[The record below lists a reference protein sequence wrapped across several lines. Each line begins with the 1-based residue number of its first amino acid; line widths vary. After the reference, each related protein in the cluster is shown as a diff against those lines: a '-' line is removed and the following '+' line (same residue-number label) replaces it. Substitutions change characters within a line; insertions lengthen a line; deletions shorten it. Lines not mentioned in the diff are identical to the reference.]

1 MSNRWIQVQFVTS
14 RDQAS
19 DLEDLFLEAGALA
32 VTLQDNEDNPIFE
45 PELGETPLW
54 QNTRITALFDADFD
68 GNACANNI
76 EQQFAGQLAHRK
88 IELLENKDWERAWM
102 EHYEPMQFGERLWIV
117 PSWTDAPDPNATNLM
132 LDPGLAF
139 GTGTHPTTALCLR
152 WLDEQDVDGKHI
164 LDWGCGSGVL
174 AIAALL
180 LGADTAEGID
190 IDPQALTATESN
202 AERNNI
208 DSGCLQMGLIDDY
221 SGERADITI
230 ANILAGPLVELAPM
244 LANATKEGGLIVLS
258 GVLKEQADAICE
270 AYSTWFDINPV
281 AVMDDWVRIDGIKRS

>member
-14 RDQAS
+14 REEAPE
-19 DLEDLFLEAGALA
+19 LEDLFLDAGALA

-68 GNACANNI
+68 GNACAKQI
-76 EQQFAGQLAHRK
+76 AQAFSGQLAHQK

-102 EHYEPMQFGERLWIV
+102 EHYTPMKFGENLWIV
-117 PSWTDAPDPNATNLM
+117 PSWTDAPDPEATNLL

-139 GTGTHPTTALCLR
+139 GTGTHPTTALCLT
-152 WLDEQDVDGKHI
+152 WLSEQEVKDAHV

-190 IDPQALTATESN
+190 IDHQALAATTSN
-202 AERNNI
+202 ADRNNI
-208 DSGCLQMGLIDDY
+208 DQDRLHLGLIDSY

-230 ANILAGPLVELAPM
+230 ANILAGPLVELAPT
-244 LANATKEGGLIVLS
+244 LAEATKEGGKIVLS
-258 GVLKEQADAICE
+258 GILREQADAICE
-270 AYSTWFDINPV
+270 AYRNWFDLNPV
-281 AVMDDWVRIDGIKRS
+281 AVLDDWVRIDGTKR